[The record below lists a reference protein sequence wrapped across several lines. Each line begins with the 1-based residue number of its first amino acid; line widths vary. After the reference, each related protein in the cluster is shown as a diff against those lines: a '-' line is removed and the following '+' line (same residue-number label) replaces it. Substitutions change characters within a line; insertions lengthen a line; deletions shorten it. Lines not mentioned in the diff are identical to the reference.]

1 MTGITHDRENSEDTE
16 RHLSENREKFET
28 DAQFLLKQ
36 MLRGER
42 LTAKTVVQKYGI
54 ADRRLRDLEI
64 DGKCK
69 KQWKLNDEG
78 KRMFVEYFCEIPL
91 PPTKQKA
98 IAWATDFLDRQ
109 QGELF

>member
-1 MTGITHDRENSEDTE
+1 MSFTHDRENNEDTE
-16 RHLSENREKFET
+16 RHLSENRQKFET
-28 DAQFLLKQ
+28 DAMFLLRQ
-36 MLRGER
+36 MMAGER

-69 KQWKLNDEG
+69 KVWKLNDVG
-78 KRMFVEYFCEIPL
+78 KRIYVEYYCEIPL
-91 PPTKQKA
+91 PPTKKKA
-98 IAWATDFLDRQ
+98 IASATNFLDRQ